1 MNTTITGTI
10 VSIGE
15 IKEIT
20 QKFKKREIVIKTD
33 ADPDKPWNSNI
44 YGMELTQDRCDLADP
59 FASGE
64 RVTVEVNV
72 KGREWVNKEG
82 QPKYFVSLDVWRI
95 TPGDPRNEAKDGIV
109 ENFQE
114 DALRD
119 LPDQDQDNGL
129 PF

>member
-15 IKEIT
+15 TKEIT

-33 ADPDKPWNSNI
+33 ADPDKPWQSNV
-44 YGMELTQDRCDLADP
+44 YGCELTQDRCDLADP

-95 TPGDPRNEAKDGIV
+95 SQGDRQNESPDGIV

-114 DALRD
+114 EAVRDMTPDQGDD
-119 LPDQDQDNGL
+119 LP
-129 PF
+129 F

>member
-33 ADPDKPWNSNI
+33 EDPDKPWNSNI

-72 KGREWVNKEG
+72 KGREWINKEG

-95 TPGDPRNEAKDGIV
+95 SLGDGKSEGKDGIV

-114 DALRD
+114 EAIRDMTPEQGDD
-119 LPDQDQDNGL
+119 LP
-129 PF
+129 F

>member
-33 ADPDKPWNSNI
+33 EDPDKPWNSNI

-59 FASGE
+59 FACGE

-72 KGREWVNKEG
+72 KGREWINKEG

-95 TPGDPRNEAKDGIV
+95 TQGDQQNEAPDGIV

-114 DALRD
+114 EAIRDMTPDQGDD
-119 LPDQDQDNGL
+119 LP
-129 PF
+129 F